1 MSRAAENI
9 RLYAVTAAIF
19 TVGIGGF
26 FLFAPIDKNAAPYQ
40 NKKLENGCFMLF
52 RSAVLDQPGCFELQ
66 EDVAFEGDNDYFL
79 LIKSSDV
86 QVELNGRT
94 VTGPGQSSTQSGIYI
109 EGGDNI
115 SISNGSIGG
124 FMFGIRGEPSA
135 AGEPLKKVQLKN
147 LNVSNASLI
156 GVKLIADDVT
166 IDNTYVEAPKEVEN
180 RKYDYVFDVS
190 VEAKACSYSEGR
202 GARVS
207 GQRLENPLVRL
218 PDHCALNR

>member
-1 MSRAAENI
+1 MSRAAETI
-9 RLYAVTAAIF
+9 RLYTATAAIF
-19 TVGIGGF
+19 AVGIGAF
-26 FLFAPIDKNAAPYQ
+26 LLFAPIDKKAVPYQ
-40 NKKLENGCFMLF
+40 NKLENGCFMLF

-86 QVELNGRT
+86 HVELNGWT

-115 SISNGSIGG
+115 SISNGSIAG

-166 IDNTYVEAPKEVEN
+166 IDNTYVEAPKEGEN
-180 RKYDYVFDVS
+180 RKFDYVFDVS
-190 VEAKACSYSEGR
+190 VEAKVCSYSDGK
-202 GARVS
+202 GAGVS

-218 PDHCALNR
+218 PDQCALNR